1 MDDGGALT
9 VEQAASEGR
18 ELGLH
23 IIGSASRCALL
34 VVMWRLNQLRRD
46 SEGGV
51 VPPAADVSEAADL
64 RCTLVS
70 LLEATLRSTEEVR
83 APFIPPLGTPI
94 STSRQA

>member
-1 MDDGGALT
+1 MDDGGSLT

-18 ELGLH
+18 ELGLQ

-34 VVMWRLNQLRRD
+34 IIMWRLNQLRRD
-46 SEGGV
+46 SEGGA

-83 APFIPPLGTPI
+83 VPFVPPLGTPFP
-94 STSRQA
+94 TSRQA